1 MRTVGEILKKAREE
15 KRYSLYKLEERTKIK
30 KEYIEAIEKEQW
42 EKLPEFTVVSG
53 FVKNIAAELG
63 VDEKETAA
71 LLRRDYP
78 PKDVTINPKPDVKKK
93 FTWSPRIT
101 FITSIIIVMILIL
114 GYLGFQYTNFIK
126 PPKLEVYEPQQGAIV
141 ESQTVNIVGM
151 VDPESTV
158 VINNQPILINEDG
171 NFEVEIDIGKDTKD
185 LVVVAT
191 SRSGKETIVRRDI
204 VLKQD

>member
-1 MRTVGEILKKAREE
+1 MRTVGEVLKKAREE

-30 KEYIEAIEKEQW
+30 KEYIEAIEKEEW

-53 FVKNIAAELG
+53 FVKNIAVELG

-78 PKDVTINPKPDVKKK
+78 PKDVTISPKPDVKKK
-93 FTWSPRIT
+93 FIWNPRIT
-101 FITSIIIVMILIL
+101 FVASIIIVLILIL

-126 PPKLEVYEPQQGAIV
+126 PPKLEVYEPQQGMIV
-141 ESQTVNIVGM
+141 ESQTVKIVGM

-171 NFEVEIDIGKDTKD
+171 KFEAEIDIGKDTKN

>member
-1 MRTVGEILKKAREE
+1 MRTVGEVLKKAREE

-30 KEYIEAIEKEQW
+30 KEYIRAIEKEEW

-78 PKDVTINPKPDVKKK
+78 PKDVTISPKPDVKKK
-93 FTWSPRIT
+93 FTWNPRIT
-101 FITSIIIVMILIL
+101 FVASIIIVLILIL

-126 PPKLEVYEPQQGAIV
+126 PPKLEVYEPQQGMIV
-141 ESQTVNIVGM
+141 ESQTVKIVGM

-171 NFEVEIDIGKDTKD
+171 KFEVEIDIGKDTKD

>member
-1 MRTVGEILKKAREE
+1 MRTVGEVLKKAREE

-30 KEYIEAIEKEQW
+30 KEYIEAIEKAQW

-93 FTWSPRIT
+93 FTWNPRIT
-101 FITSIIIVMILIL
+101 FVASIIIVLILIL

-126 PPKLEVYEPQQGAIV
+126 PPKLEVYEPQQGMIV
-141 ESQTVNIVGM
+141 ESQTVKIVGM

-171 NFEVEIDIGKDTKD
+171 KFEVEIDIGKDTKD